1 MSQPTERPQ
10 IVTLLSSEK
19 VRNDMALVIPPG
31 VDVNA
36 LMARA
41 KAAVLSSPKLLECDP
56 QSILLAVKKSIGC
69 GLELNGRD
77 CHLVP
82 FSEKAGN
89 GWVKKAQ
96 FIIDAKGY
104 IALGLRCG
112 MKLITS
118 ELVCER
124 DTFRRWTD
132 DGGRHLLHEPNDREP
147 RGKVIG
153 AFSYT
158 VNAKDTVDFEYM
170 TLAEIDAIKARSAG
184 AKYGTGP
191 WSTDENEM
199 RRKTVIRRHSKRWDI
214 DTRFKRA
221 LEDDDDKLAELPE
234 VKRAALILP
243 GDPETSAALPD
254 PAVTPALPEPAVE
267 APDDY
272 DEWEKAGSK

>member
-1 MSQPTERPQ
+1 MSEQLTTRQPQ
-10 IVTLLSSEK
+10 IVALLSSDK
-19 VRNDMALVIPPG
+19 VREEMALVIPPG
-31 VDVNA
+31 VDVGV

-82 FSEKAGN
+82 FSEKAGS

-118 ELVCER
+118 ELVFER

-132 DGGRHLLHEPNDREP
+132 DNGRHLLHEPNDREP
-147 RGKVIG
+147 RGKIMG

-158 VNAKDTVDFEYM
+158 VSGRDAVDFEYM
-170 TLAEIDAIKARSAG
+170 TVDEIDGIKKRSAG
-184 AKYGTGP
+184 FKQGFGP
-191 WSTDENEM
+191 WLSDENEM

-221 LEDDDDKLAELPE
+221 MEDDDDKLAELPP
-234 VKRAALILP
+234 VQRAALILP
-243 GDPETSAALPD
+243 GDPEPVATPPERAALPASAELAD
-254 PAVTPALPEPAVE
+254 QDGGNG
-267 APDDY
+267 DDLTL
-272 DEWEKAGSK
+272 E